1 MFKKFIS
8 VGLIIV
14 LVLISVFP
22 VTQKTTDMENYSSI
36 IESIEEKEKVVTG
49 VIVGSAVVST
59 VLAAIPGDAT
69 TPVATHVLDLSKY
82 LIVVLVVLVLEK
94 TLLPLIGLVSFTY
107 IVPIGLALLAIFIFT
122 NKKWMKDLAIKLV
135 TFGLI
140 LALIIPVGVG
150 VSDLIYKEN
159 QDTINQAIEEIEN
172 MDVEDGK
179 INVVDG
185 DFKLTE
191 IPKYVENI
199 IANIKNSTQVATNK
213 IEGYINVFINATV
226 MLMVTCMVIPVGLVF
241 ALLWL
246 VKTLFALKFD
256 IKIPKIK
263 SKDYKISLFEKK
275 SEELVQK

>member
-1 MFKKFIS
+1 MLKKLIS

-22 VTQKTTDMENYSSI
+22 VTQRTTDMENYSSI

-82 LIVVLVVLVLEK
+82 LIIVLVVLVLEK

-107 IVPIGLALLAIFIFT
+107 IVPIGLALLAVFVFT

-135 TFGLI
+135 AFGLI

-241 ALLWL
+241 ALIWL
-246 VKTLFALKFD
+246 IKTLFSLKFD
-256 IKIPKIK
+256 IKVPKIK

>member
-1 MFKKFIS
+1 MLKKLIS

-22 VTQKTTDMENYSSI
+22 VTQRTTDMENYSSI

-82 LIVVLVVLVLEK
+82 LIIVLVVLVLEK

-107 IVPIGLALLAIFIFT
+107 IVPIGLALLTVFVFT

-135 TFGLI
+135 AFGLI

-241 ALLWL
+241 ALIWL
-246 VKTLFALKFD
+246 IKTLFSLKFD
-256 IKIPKIK
+256 IKVPKIK

>member
-1 MFKKFIS
+1 MLKKLIS
-8 VGLIIV
+8 VGLIIM

-22 VTQKTTDMENYSSI
+22 VTQRTTDMENYSSI

-82 LIVVLVVLVLEK
+82 LIIVLVVLVLEK

-107 IVPIGLALLAIFIFT
+107 IVPIGLALLAVFVFT

-135 TFGLI
+135 AFGLI

-241 ALLWL
+241 ALIWL
-246 VKTLFALKFD
+246 IKTLFSLKFD
-256 IKIPKIK
+256 IKVPKIK